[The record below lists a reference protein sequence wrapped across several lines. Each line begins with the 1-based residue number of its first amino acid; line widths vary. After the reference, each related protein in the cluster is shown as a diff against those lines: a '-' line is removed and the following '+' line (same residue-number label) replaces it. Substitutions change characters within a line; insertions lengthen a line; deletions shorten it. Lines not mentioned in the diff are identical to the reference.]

1 MFISGGAARH
11 VTPAAGLIV
20 AVNATVFVLERIV
33 AGGAAGWAAAY
44 GLRPLVLMQG
54 EVADGGA
61 YIDPYMLTLVSAPF
75 LHAGLGHLAVNM
87 ACLAAIG
94 PVVERRVGWWRFLL
108 VWAAAC
114 SGGAMVHAV
123 THANSMAPLI
133 GASGGVAGLVGVLLL
148 SGPAG
153 VAAGGLWV
161 AIQLAELLVSDAT
174 AYGPQV
180 AWAAHLG
187 GFGVGGMVAL
197 LVRWG
202 PLGDGSGGR
211 EPERS

>member
-1 MFISGGAARH
+1 M
-11 VTPAAGLIV
+11 TPVVGLIV

-33 AGGAAGWAAAY
+33 AGSVAGWAGRY
-44 GLRPLVLMQG
+44 GVIPLVLMHG
-54 EVADGGA
+54 EALEGSA

-75 LHAGLGHLAVNM
+75 LHAGLGHLALNM
-87 ACLAAIG
+87 VCLAAIG
-94 PVVERRVGWWRFLL
+94 PVVERQIGWWRFLL
-108 VWAAAC
+108 VWVAAC

-123 THANSMAPLI
+123 LHASSMAPLS

-153 VAAGGLWV
+153 LAAGCLWV
-161 AIQLAELLVSDAT
+161 AIQVVELLFSDAT

-187 GFGVGGMVAL
+187 GFGVGGGVAL

-202 PLGDGSGGR
+202 LLGDASSGR

>member
-1 MFISGGAARH
+1 M
-11 VTPAAGLIV
+11 TPVVGLIV
-20 AVNATVFVLERIV
+20 AVNAAVFVLERIV
-33 AGGAAGWAAAY
+33 TGSVAGWAGRY
-44 GLRPLVLMQG
+44 GVIPLVLMHG
-54 EVADGGA
+54 EALGGGA

-75 LHAGLGHLAVNM
+75 LHAGLGHLALNM
-87 ACLAAIG
+87 VCLAAIG
-94 PVVERRVGWWRFLL
+94 PVVERQIGWWRFLL
-108 VWAAAC
+108 VWVAAC

-123 THANSMAPLI
+123 LHASSMAPLI

-161 AIQLAELLVSDAT
+161 SIQLAELLVSDAT

>member
-1 MFISGGAARH
+1 M
-11 VTPAAGLIV
+11 TPVVGLIV
-20 AVNATVFVLERIV
+20 AVNAAVFVLERIV
-33 AGGAAGWAAAY
+33 TGSVAGWAGKY
-44 GLRPLVLMQG
+44 GVIPLVLMHG
-54 EVADGGA
+54 EALGGGA

-75 LHAGLGHLAVNM
+75 LHAGLGHLALNM
-87 ACLAAIG
+87 VCLAAIG
-94 PVVERRVGWWRFLL
+94 PVVERQIGWWRFLL
-108 VWAAAC
+108 VWVAAC

-123 THANSMAPLI
+123 LHASSMAPRI

-153 VAAGGLWV
+153 LAAGCLWV
-161 AIQLAELLVSDAT
+161 AIQMVELLFSDAT

-187 GFGVGGMVAL
+187 GFGVGGGVAL

-202 PLGDGSGGR
+202 LLGDASSGR

>member
-1 MFISGGAARH
+1 M
-11 VTPAAGLIV
+11 TPVVGLIV

-33 AGGAAGWAAAY
+33 AGSVAGGAGKD
-44 GLRPLVLMQG
+44 GVIPLVLMHG
-54 EVADGGA
+54 EALEGSA

-75 LHAGLGHLAVNM
+75 LHAGLGHLALNM
-87 ACLAAIG
+87 VCLAAIG
-94 PVVERRVGWWRFLL
+94 PVVERQIGWWRFLL
-108 VWAAAC
+108 VWVAAC

-123 THANSMAPLI
+123 LRASSMAPLI

-153 VAAGGLWV
+153 LAAGCLWV
-161 AIQLAELLVSDAT
+161 AIQMVELLFSDAT

-187 GFGVGGMVAL
+187 GFGVGGGVAL

-202 PLGDGSGGR
+202 LLGDASSGR

>member
-1 MFISGGAARH
+1 M
-11 VTPAAGLIV
+11 TPVVGLIV
-20 AVNATVFVLERIV
+20 AVNATVFVFERIV
-33 AGGAAGWAAAY
+33 TGSVAGWAGRY
-44 GLRPLVLMQG
+44 GVIPLVLMHG
-54 EVADGGA
+54 EALEGSA

-75 LHAGLGHLAVNM
+75 LHAGLGHLALNM
-87 ACLAAIG
+87 VCLAAIG
-94 PVVERRVGWWRFLL
+94 PVVERQIGWWRFLL
-108 VWAAAC
+108 VWVAAC

-123 THANSMAPLI
+123 LHASSMAPLI

-153 VAAGGLWV
+153 LAAGCLWV
-161 AIQLAELLVSDAT
+161 AIQMVELLFSDAT

-187 GFGVGGMVAL
+187 GFGVGGGVAL

-202 PLGDGSGGR
+202 LLADASSGR

>member
-1 MFISGGAARH
+1 M
-11 VTPAAGLIV
+11 TPVVGLIV
-20 AVNATVFVLERIV
+20 AVNAAVFVLERIV
-33 AGGAAGWAAAY
+33 TGSVAGWAGRY
-44 GLRPLVLMQG
+44 GVIPLVLMHG
-54 EVADGGA
+54 EALGGGA

-75 LHAGLGHLAVNM
+75 LHAGLGHLALNM
-87 ACLAAIG
+87 VCLAAIG
-94 PVVERRVGWWRFLL
+94 PVVERQIGWWRFLL
-108 VWAAAC
+108 VWVAAC

-123 THANSMAPLI
+123 LHASSMAPLI

-153 VAAGGLWV
+153 LAAGCLWV
-161 AIQLAELLVSDAT
+161 AIQVVELLFSDAM

-187 GFGVGGMVAL
+187 GFGVGGGVAL

-202 PLGDGSGGR
+202 LLGDASSGR